1 MSPPPRAAWT
11 LRAMTTADWPQVRR
25 IYEEGLA
32 TGKASFETA
41 VPTWEAWDAGH
52 LAAARIVAARDPHLL
67 GWAALMPVS
76 ARACYRGVAE
86 VSVYVGE
93 DARGMGV
100 GLGLMEA
107 LIRESEAAGIWTLWS
122 SIHADNPVSIRLH
135 ERAGFRLIGTRE
147 KIALRGGE
155 WTSTVNMERRSTTV
169 GV

>member
-1 MSPPPRAAWT
+1 MSAIPGAAWAV
-11 LRAMTTADWPQVRR
+11 RAMATADWPQVRR

-32 TGKASFETA
+32 TGKASFESE

-52 LAAARIVAARDPHLL
+52 LPAARIVAARETHLL

-86 VSVYVGE
+86 VSVYVGA
-93 DARGMGV
+93 DARGFGV
-100 GLGLMEA
+100 GRALMDT
-107 LIRESEAAGIWTLWS
+107 LIRESEAAGVWTLWS

-147 KIALRGGE
+147 KIARRGGV
-155 WTSTVNMERRSTTV
+155 WTDTVNMERRSKTV

>member
-1 MSPPPRAAWT
+1 
-11 LRAMTTADWPQVRR
+11 MTNADWPQVRR

-32 TGKASFETA
+32 TGNASFETE
-41 VPTWEAWDAGH
+41 VPGWEAWNGGH
-52 LAAARIVAARDPHLL
+52 LAAARVVAVRDTHLL

-76 ARACYRGVAE
+76 ARACYQGVAE
-86 VSVYVGE
+86 VSVYVGA
-93 DARGMGV
+93 DARGQGV
-100 GLGLMEA
+100 GIALLEA
-107 LIRESEAAGIWTLWS
+107 LVRESEAAGIWTLWS

-147 KIALRGGE
+147 KIALRGGV